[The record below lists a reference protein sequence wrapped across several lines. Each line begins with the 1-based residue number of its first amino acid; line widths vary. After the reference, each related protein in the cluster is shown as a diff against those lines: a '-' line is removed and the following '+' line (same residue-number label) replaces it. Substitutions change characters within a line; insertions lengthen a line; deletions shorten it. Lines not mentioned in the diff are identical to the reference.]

1 MMVLYRNPSY
11 SLNQLFSLSF
21 FLFGFCWFLDFL
33 KELLWLVNY
42 TAVLASR
49 YMTIITGI
57 FASICFLLTGINV
70 RYGTSIAYS
79 PKILLPSIITGLG
92 LSLVA
97 IFYQVVLPVPDPVE
111 GTVIIIG
118 LPGLVALFIIPTL
131 FTLFSVSIIISAA
144 RQVEKPAKKRSLL
157 LIAFGILLLS
167 AGAVFYA
174 VQGLYSASDPS
185 NDLIRITFAFLS
197 LSVWL
202 IGSLLCLYA
211 FRKAA
216 G

>member
-1 MMVLYRNPSY
+1 M
-11 SLNQLFSLSF
+11 
-21 FLFGFCWFLDFL
+21 
-33 KELLWLVNY
+33 LWVVGY

-70 RYGTSIAYS
+70 RYGTSIAYNL
-79 PKILLPSIITGLG
+79 KILLPTILTGLG

-97 IFYQVVLPVPDPVE
+97 IFYQVVLPIPDPLE
-111 GTVIIIG
+111 GTIIIME
-118 LPGLVALFIIPTL
+118 LPSLVALFIIPTL
-131 FTLFSVSIIISAA
+131 FTLVSVSIIISAA
-144 RQVEKPAKKRSLL
+144 LQVEQPAKKRSLL

-174 VQGLYSASDPS
+174 IQGLYSASDPS
-185 NDLIRITFAFLS
+185 NDLIRITLGVFT